1 MDHKEIQ
8 DRIQKAKEQ
17 NLTVLDLSAG
27 SYSYP
32 IFLTKI
38 PSEVFELTQ
47 LEILNLNGHEI
58 KEIPEGINRLSNLKE
73 LHIFWSSLSL
83 TQISYLLSVL
93 PHLTYLGIRWCNSY
107 EQLLNTLTN
116 IQQLGIDLTYNE
128 LTTIPDSITKLVNLT
143 ELNLTDNKLAT
154 IPDSITKLGNLTSLD
169 LSSNQLTT
177 IPDSITK
184 LVNLTSLDLSS
195 NQLTTI
201 PDSITKL
208 VNLTFLYLD
217 NNPLENP
224 PLEVCDR
231 GIEAIREYF
240 RQLKEEGE
248 DTLYEAKLLIVGEG
262 EAGKTTLARRIED
275 PNCPL
280 PDLNETTEGIDI
292 KTWHFTLENGKN
304 FQVNIWDFGG
314 QEIYHATHQFFLTK
328 RSLYFLV
335 VDSRKDNPNLP
346 YWFHVIELL
355 SDNSPLVIIKNEKYD
370 YTVNISEN
378 QLKGR
383 FENFKDS
390 IKCNFIDNRGLDR
403 IKDSIAYY
411 MKELPHIGGT
421 LPKTWIRVR
430 ESLEQDERN
439 HITLSEY
446 VEICKENGFKQQKDA
461 LQLSEYLHDIGVILH
476 FQDDITSPLYK
487 TVIIRPTWAT
497 ESVYKVLRSEKFKQ
511 NLGRFTDGDLED
523 IWQDDEYFSM
533 RGELLDLM
541 MKFKLCY
548 QLPNEKSTY
557 IAPQLLD
564 YNEPEYEWNSDDNI
578 ILRYRYDFMPKG
590 ILTRFIV
597 EMHRFIL
604 EPFVWLTGV
613 LLQRE
618 ETRANI
624 VETYDQRE
632 IIIRLSGANKRGF
645 LEVITDQFD
654 RIHES
659 YNRLKVDK
667 LIPCNCP
674 ECKDSQQPGFHV
686 LEYVKKALSKGKTT
700 VECQESCNPTNIFN
714 LIGDNFSVNSLFPSP
729 DENNPEAKKLWR
741 EKLSSLQ
748 VYDAQ
753 VLPFA

>member
-1 MDHKEIQ
+1 MYHKEIQ
-8 DRIQKAKEQ
+8 DRIKKAKEQ
-17 NLTVLDLSAG
+17 NLTVLDLSVNCF
-27 SYSYP
+27 SDYYNE
-32 IFLTKI
+32 LTEI

-47 LEILNLNGHEI
+47 LETLNLNGHSI
-58 KEIPEGINRLSNLKE
+58 WDIPEDINRLSSLKE
-73 LHIFWSSLSL
+73 LHLFGIYPSS

-93 PHLTYLGIRWCNSY
+93 PHLTYLGIRWDNSY

-116 IQQLGIDLTYNE
+116 IQRLGIDLSRKE
-128 LTTIPDSITKLVNLT
+128 LITIPGSITKLVNLT
-143 ELNLTDNKLAT
+143 F
-154 IPDSITKLGNLTSLD
+154 LD
-169 LSSNQLTT
+169 LSNNQLTT

-184 LVNLTSLDLSS
+184 LVNLTSLDLEG
-195 NQLTTI
+195 
-201 PDSITKL
+201 
-208 VNLTFLYLD
+208 
-217 NNPLENP
+217 NPLENP
-224 PLEVCDR
+224 PLEVCEQ

-240 RQLKEEGE
+240 RQLKEAGE

-262 EAGKTTLARRIED
+262 GAGKTTLARRIEN

-280 PDLNETTEGIDI
+280 PAPNETTEGIDI

-335 VDSRKDNPNLP
+335 VDGRENNPNLP

-383 FENFKDS
+383 FENFQKS
-390 IKCNFIDNRGLDR
+390 IECNFIDNRGLDR

-411 MKELPHIGGT
+411 MKELPHIGST

-430 ESLEQDERN
+430 ESLEQDKRN

-446 VEICKENGFKQQKDA
+446 FNICDENGFKRQKDA

-476 FQDDITSPLYK
+476 FQDDIKSPLYK

-497 ESVYKVLRSEKFKQ
+497 ESVYKVLRSEKVKQ

-548 QLPNEKSTY
+548 QLPNEKNTY

-578 ILRYRYDFMPKG
+578 ILRYHYDFMPKG
-590 ILTRFIV
+590 ILNRFIV

-604 EPFVWLTGV
+604 ELFVWRTGV

-618 ETRANI
+618 ETRAKI

-632 IIIRLSGANKRGF
+632 IIIRLFGANKRGF

-667 LIPCNCP
+667 LIPCNCS
-674 ECKDSQQPGFHV
+674 ECKDSQKPYSHV
-686 LEYVKKALSKGKTT
+686 LEDVKKALSKRKTT
-700 VECQESCNPTNIFN
+700 VECKNSFEDINIFN
-714 LIGDNFSVNSLFPSP
+714 LIDDNFSVNSLFPSP
-729 DENNPEAKKLWR
+729 DKNNPKAKKLWQER
-741 EKLSSLQ
+741 LYYLEGERAIVANTSGKFELDKQIQECKEKLGE
-748 VYDAQ
+748 YR
-753 VLPFA
+753 

>member
-1 MDHKEIQ
+1 VC
-8 DRIQKAKEQ
+8 EQ
-17 NLTVLDLSAG
+17 
-27 SYSYP
+27 
-32 IFLTKI
+32 
-38 PSEVFELTQ
+38 
-47 LEILNLNGHEI
+47 
-58 KEIPEGINRLSNLKE
+58 
-73 LHIFWSSLSL
+73 
-83 TQISYLLSVL
+83 
-93 PHLTYLGIRWCNSY
+93 
-107 EQLLNTLTN
+107 
-116 IQQLGIDLTYNE
+116 
-128 LTTIPDSITKLVNLT
+128 
-143 ELNLTDNKLAT
+143 
-154 IPDSITKLGNLTSLD
+154 
-169 LSSNQLTT
+169 
-177 IPDSITK
+177 
-184 LVNLTSLDLSS
+184 
-195 NQLTTI
+195 
-201 PDSITKL
+201 
-208 VNLTFLYLD
+208 
-217 NNPLENP
+217 
-224 PLEVCDR
+224 

-240 RQLKEEGE
+240 RQLNEAGE

-262 EAGKTTLARRIED
+262 GAGKTTLARRIEN
-275 PNCPL
+275 PHCPL
-280 PDLNETTEGIDI
+280 PAPNETTEGIDI
-292 KTWHFTLENGKN
+292 KTWHFPLDNGKN

-355 SDNSPLVIIKNEKYD
+355 SDNSPLVIIKNKKYD
-370 YTVNISEN
+370 YTVDIPEN

-390 IKCNFIDNRGLDR
+390 INCNFIDNRGLDE
-403 IKDSIAYY
+403 IKDSIVYY
-411 MKELPHIGGT
+411 MKKLPHIGST

-430 ESLEQDERN
+430 ETLEQDERN

-446 VEICKENGFKQQKDA
+446 FNICNENGFKQKKDA

-476 FQDDITSPLYK
+476 FQDQIKSPLCK

-497 ESVYKVLRSEKFKQ
+497 ESVYKVLRSEKVKQ
-511 NLGRFTDGDLED
+511 NLGRFTDDDLED
-523 IWQDDEYFSM
+523 IWQDDEYSSM

-590 ILTRFIV
+590 ILNRFIV

-618 ETRANI
+618 ETRAKI

-632 IIIRLSGANKRGF
+632 ITIRLSGANKRGF

-667 LIPCNCP
+667 LIPCNCS
-674 ECKDSQQPGFHV
+674 ECKGSQQPYSHV
-686 LEYVKKALSKGKTT
+686 LEDVKKALSKRKTT
-700 VECQESCNPTNIFN
+700 VECKISFDDINIFN
-714 LIGDNFSVNSLFPSP
+714 LIDDNFSVNSLFPSP
-729 DENNPEAKKLWR
+729 DENNPDAKKLLQK
-741 EKLSSLQ
+741 KLSFLQFREAQVSNPSLQ
-748 VYDAQ
+748 FELAQ
-753 VLPFA
+753 QIQECKERLGEYH